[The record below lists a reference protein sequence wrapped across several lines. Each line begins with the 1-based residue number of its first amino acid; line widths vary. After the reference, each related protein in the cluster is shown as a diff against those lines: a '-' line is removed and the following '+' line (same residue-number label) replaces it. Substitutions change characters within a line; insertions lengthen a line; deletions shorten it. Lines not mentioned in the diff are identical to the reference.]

1 MDDRPLN
8 SGGPQPRHRSPWRS
22 VAVVALLTLS
32 LALLI
37 VVGAA
42 ALTFSDVPAD
52 HPYSQAIQ
60 TLSDQ
65 GIIGGF
71 PDGTFRPDSPVIRQQ
86 FAKMIVLTLGLP
98 VSESDVVPFDDVQI
112 GGFPDPFY
120 PDNYIAVAAANGIT
134 VGTGPGKFSPGA
146 RILRAQ
152 VVTMIVR
159 GAQNVLPSGTLA
171 TPPAGYTGSLPNFSD
186 IHSPNMR
193 VAEFNGLL
201 AGLVGFGPAWDPW
214 KPASRGEVAQ
224 MLANLLALVPP
235 SGSTTTLSG
244 STTTMPP
251 STTTTLPSTTTTVP
265 HTPTTIPVS
274 IKNLAFNPATVTI
287 HVGDSVIWTNNDGF
301 AHTVTA
307 DGGTFGSPNLPA
319 GATFSHTF
327 NSAGEFAYH
336 CAIHLSMKGKVVV
349 Q

>member
-1 MDDRPLN
+1 MGGRATT
-8 SGGPQPRHRSPWRS
+8 SGATDLRRRSPWRS

-98 VSESDVVPFDDVQI
+98 VSESNVVPFDDVQI
-112 GGFPDPFY
+112 DGFPDPFY
-120 PDNYIAVAAANGIT
+120 PDNYIAVAASNGIT
-134 VGTGPGKFSPGA
+134 VGTGPGRFSPGA
-146 RILRAQ
+146 IILRAQ

-159 GAQNVLPSGTLA
+159 GAQNVLPPGTL
-171 TPPAGYTGSLPNFSD
+171 TMPPAGYTGSLPNFSD

-201 AGLVGFGPAWDPW
+201 AGLVGFGPSWDPW

-235 SGSTTTLSG
+235 SGSTTT
-244 STTTMPP
+244 
-251 STTTTLPSTTTTVP
+251 TLPSTTTTTVP
-265 HTPTTIPVS
+265 HTPTTIPVA
-274 IKNLAFNPATVTI
+274 IKSLAFNPATVTI
-287 HVGDSVIWTNNDGF
+287 HAGDSVTWTNNDGF
-301 AHTVTA
+301 DHTVTA
-307 DGGTFGSPNLPA
+307 DGGAFN
-319 GATFSHTF
+319 ATIHSGQSFTVKF
-327 NSAGEFAYH
+327 NSVGQFPYH
-336 CAIHLSMKGKVVV
+336 CAIHPSMHGKVVV